1 MRAERPVRLLGA
13 VVAGDEESW
22 KRFVTEY
29 AGFLYSLAWRYAR
42 GDRDTASDLVLWAL
56 EGLRKPGADGREF
69 YRLRNYLDSIA
80 DFGRRSKFTSW
91 LALVVKNLFRDW
103 YRGQEGRRM
112 LPKEVGELST
122 LGQDVFTSLF
132 WEGLSEDEAFET
144 LKGPHPDL
152 ERPEFDRQIDL
163 LAGKLSAKNLW
174 NIYKDLMRRVP
185 PLSLD
190 RWGPGEN
197 PRPLEVVDLSPYG
210 RPDLVLQMARDGILA
225 KKVARELVLAVNSLP
240 PVTRNVLMM
249 RMARGLSGAE
259 TQKAMGFRK
268 RQRVYDE
275 LSKARRLVRT
285 RLARAGIGQEQVR
298 RVEGWLDDCLQEK
311 NEIFTPDPLGTSVV
325 TKSGKKHV
333 QGGGGV

>member
-1 MRAERPVRLLGA
+1 MRLLGA
-13 VVAGDEESW
+13 VVAGDVEAW
-22 KRFVTEY
+22 KRFVTDY

-56 EGLRKPGADGREF
+56 EGLRKPGADGLEF
-69 YRLRNYLDSIA
+69 YRLRNYLDSIG

-103 YRGQEGRRM
+103 YRGREGRRT
-112 LPKEVGELST
+112 LPKEVEGLSA
-122 LGQDVFTSLF
+122 LGQEVFASLF
-132 WEGLSEDEAFET
+132 WEGRSEDEAFET
-144 LKGPHPDL
+144 LKGSRADL
-152 ERPEFDRQIDL
+152 QRPEFDRQIDL
-163 LAGKLSAKNLW
+163 LAGKLTDKNLW
-174 NIYKDLMRRVP
+174 NIYQDLIRRVP

-197 PRPLEVVDLSPYG
+197 PRPLDVADLSPYG
-210 RPDLVLQMARDGILA
+210 RPDLVLQMTRDGILVQE
-225 KKVARELVLAVNSLP
+225 VARELVLAVNSLS

-249 RMARGLSGAE
+249 HMVRGLTGAE
-259 TQKAMGFRK
+259 TQRAMGFRK

-275 LSKARRLVRT
+275 LRKARLLVRT

-311 NEIFTPDPLGTSVV
+311 NEKFTPDPSETSVV

-333 QGGGGV
+333 Q